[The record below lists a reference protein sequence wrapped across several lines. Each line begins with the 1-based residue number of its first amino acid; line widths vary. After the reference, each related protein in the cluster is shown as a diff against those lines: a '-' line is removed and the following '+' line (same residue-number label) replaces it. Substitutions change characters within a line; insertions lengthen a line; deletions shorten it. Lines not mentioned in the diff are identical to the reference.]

1 MMLAV
6 RFAAVETMKTMI
18 KLYSALD
25 VPFQF
30 INPASDSKRFLK
42 MIGYATIVTLSDFK
56 ED

>member
-6 RFAAVETMKTMI
+6 QFAAVETMKMMT
-18 KLYSALD
+18 KLFSALD

-30 INPASDSKRFLK
+30 INHASDSKRFLK
-42 MIGYATIVTLSDFK
+42 MIGFATIVTLSDFK

>member
-6 RFAAVETMKTMI
+6 RFAAVETMKMMI

-30 INPASDSKRFLK
+30 INHASGSKRFLK

>member
-6 RFAAVETMKTMI
+6 RFAAVETMKMMI

-30 INPASDSKRFLK
+30 INHASDSKRFLK

>member
-18 KLYSALD
+18 KLFFALD

-42 MIGYATIVTLSDFK
+42 MIGFATIVTLSDFK

>member
-6 RFAAVETMKTMI
+6 QFAAVETMKTMI

-30 INPASDSKRFLK
+30 INHASDSKRFLK

>member
-6 RFAAVETMKTMI
+6 RFVAVETMKTMI
-18 KLYSALD
+18 KLFSAQD

-30 INPASDSKRFLK
+30 INLASDLKRFLK
-42 MIGYATIVTLSDFK
+42 MIGYAIIVTLSDFK

>member
-6 RFAAVETMKTMI
+6 RFAAVETMKMTI
-18 KLYSALD
+18 KLFSALD

-30 INPASDSKRFLK
+30 INHASDSKRFLK